1 MTSKRSFRTAVNA
14 AEIEFDIDG
23 RIFRCQPQLPAGLIM
38 RFADV
43 TSGDDDE
50 NDTAASNSNMISFIR
65 DFLDAAIVP
74 EQRQEMHDLL
84 NNPDVPISIN
94 LLLDVLTWLAA
105 EYTAR
110 PTGESSS
117 ATSSP
122 PSSGQDSTDGRS
134 PTVTT
139 YSRPEPVGA
148 QT

>member
-1 MTSKRSFRTAVNA
+1 MATKRSFRTAVNTT
-14 AEIEFDIDG
+14 EIEFDIDG
-23 RIFRCQPQLPAGLIM
+23 RVFKCQPQLPAGLIM

-43 TSGDDDE
+43 TAGDNDDD
-50 NDTAASNSNMISFIR
+50 TGASNSNMIAFIR

-74 EQRQEMHDLL
+74 EQRQEMRDLL
-84 NNPDVPISIN
+84 NDPDVPISIN
-94 LLLDVLTWLAA
+94 LLLDILTWLAG

-117 ATSSP
+117 PTSSP
-122 PSSGQDSTDGRS
+122 PSSGQDSTDGHS